1 MKGMCFMIVA
11 FALIL
16 SYQKNPLGTIIIG
29 GIGIAIY
36 AVFKSRKKGTGSRR
50 GWIFNKGRAHQ
61 ISQMDDLIKLLVVQ
75 NFLNDRRE
83 TVETRE
89 EKEPSKNFKDLE
101 KIKNETLSLFD
112 EV

>member
-1 MKGMCFMIVA
+1 MCFLIVA

-29 GIGIAIY
+29 GIGIVIY
-36 AVFKSRKKGTGSRR
+36 AVFKSKKKGTGTRR

-61 ISQMDDLIKLLVVQ
+61 TSQMDDLIKLLVVQ
-75 NFLNDRRE
+75 NFLSNGRE
-83 TVETRE
+83 MEKTRE
-89 EKEPSKNFKDLE
+89 EKEPSRNFKDLE